1 MNAAAITRA
10 LQGCACLPVL
20 AVLTACGTPPPSD
33 YGGEWSPVN
42 RFQDVT
48 SEIPLSPAYT
58 FHATPIDE
66 TLKTMLE
73 RWATDAGLKLSYRLG
88 SDFTLY
94 KPVARIRTTDIQAAT
109 SALSAIYAAQGVS
122 VTADGKQI
130 VVRPAC
136 EGGAC

>member
-1 MNAAAITRA
+1 MTATAIARA

-20 AVLTACGTPPPSD
+20 VALAACGTPPLSD
-33 YGGEWSPVN
+33 YGGEWNPVN
-42 RFQDVT
+42 RFHDVT
-48 SEIPLSPAYT
+48 SEIPLSPTYM
-58 FHATPIDE
+58 FRATPIDE

-94 KPVARIRTTDIQAAT
+94 KPVARIGTSDIQAAT
-109 SALSAIYAAQGVS
+109 SELSAIYAAQGVS
-122 VTADGKQI
+122 VTADDKQI

-136 EGGAC
+136 EGGTC

>member
-1 MNAAAITRA
+1 MNR
-10 LQGCACLPVL
+10 L
-20 AVLTACGTPPPSD
+20 
-33 YGGEWSPVN
+33 
-42 RFQDVT
+42 QDVT
-48 SEIPLSPAYT
+48 SAIPLSPPYT

-66 TLKTMLE
+66 TLKTMLK

-94 KPVARIRTTDIQAAT
+94 KPVALIRTADIQAAT
-109 SALSAIYAAQGVS
+109 SALSAIYATQGVS